1 MSKQISWQK
10 SRQKVIV
17 VGGGIVGCLTALALR
32 DRGCQVTM
40 VERNVVAA
48 QTSGE
53 SSWAGAGILFPLL
66 PWMYKDA
73 VNQLAMAGARLY
85 PALCERLFT
94 ETGIDPE
101 YTQSGMQILPPFD
114 EATAINW
121 CKSYQV
127 PVEKKVNGLLLPTI
141 AQVRPP
147 HLLQAL
153 RQLLIQEN
161 VSLLENIQLIPLQ
174 LESIANGEKINSW
187 KTSTGLVLEADAFV
201 VTSGAWSFD
210 LLKDTAV
217 NLNIKPMRGQILLYE
232 NVPEKLENIQLIP
245 LQLESLANGEKING
259 WKTTTGLVLEAD
271 AFVVTSGAW
280 SFDLLKDT
288 AVNLNI
294 KPMRGQ
300 ILLYENV
307 PEKLENIIYSNG
319 FYLVPRRD
327 GLLLAGSTLED
338 VGFDKNTTEEVKQEL
353 QTKAESIL
361 PSLKHALIRK
371 HWSGLRP
378 GTPDNLPTIAAHHHI
393 KNLYLNTGHF
403 RYGLTMAPASAE
415 RVAVLI
421 YV

>member
-1 MSKQISWQK
+1 M
-10 SRQKVIV
+10 IV
-17 VGGGIVGCLTALALR
+17 VGGGIVGCLTALNLA
-32 DRGCQVTM
+32 DRGCQVTL

-73 VNQLAMAGARLY
+73 VNQLAMAGASLY
-85 PALCERLFT
+85 LALCKRLLA

-101 YTQSGMQILPPFD
+101 YTQSGMQILPTFD
-114 EATAINW
+114 ETAAINW
-121 CKSYQV
+121 CESYQV
-127 PVEKKVNGLLLPTI
+127 PIEKNAKGLLLSTV

-153 RQLLIQEN
+153 RQMMIQN
-161 VSLLENIQLIPLQ
+161 GVILLENTQ
-174 LESIANGEKINSW
+174 LEPLKEVEKIAGW
-187 KTSTGLVLEADAFV
+187 LTTKHELLEADAFV

-210 LLKDTAV
+210 LLKNTTA
-217 NLNIKPMRGQILLYE
+217 
-232 NVPEKLENIQLIP
+232 
-245 LQLESLANGEKING
+245 
-259 WKTTTGLVLEAD
+259 
-271 AFVVTSGAW
+271 
-280 SFDLLKDT
+280 
-288 AVNLNI
+288 NLNI

-353 QTKAESIL
+353 QTKAESIF
-361 PSLKHALIRK
+361 PSLKHAAIRK

-378 GTPDNLPTIAAHHHI
+378 GTPDNLPTIAAHPTI
-393 KNLYLNTGHF
+393 ENLYLNTGHF

-415 RVAVLI
+415 RIATLI
-421 YV
+421 CA